1 MHFEN
6 HCFTILFY
14 KKESDNKMNTKLF
27 ISLILLSF
35 SCTLQAGERE
45 MIDEVPPPPAISEED
60 LSADDVTIIH
70 KDQTRFEEYRKN
82 GKLYMVKVT
91 PSVGP
96 EYYLVDLHGDGRFE
110 RIKQGIGDP
119 VFPAPRWVL
128 FSW

>member
-1 MHFEN
+1 MN
-6 HCFTILFY
+6 AKICIPLILFV
-14 KKESDNKMNTKLF
+14 
-27 ISLILLSF
+27 F
-35 SCTLQAGERE
+35 SCALQGKERE
-45 MIDEVPPPPAISEED
+45 VIDEVPPPPAISEED
-60 LSADDVTIIH
+60 LSAEDVTIIH

-82 GKLYMVKVT
+82 GKVYMVKVT

-110 RIKQGIGDP
+110 RVKQGIGDP

>member
-1 MHFEN
+1 
-6 HCFTILFY
+6 
-14 KKESDNKMNTKLF
+14 MNTKLF
-27 ISLILLSF
+27 ISLILLGF

-45 MIDEVPPPPAISEED
+45 IIDEVPPPPAISEED

-110 RIKQGIGDP
+110 RIKQGIGDA
-119 VFPAPRWVL
+119 VFPVPRWVL